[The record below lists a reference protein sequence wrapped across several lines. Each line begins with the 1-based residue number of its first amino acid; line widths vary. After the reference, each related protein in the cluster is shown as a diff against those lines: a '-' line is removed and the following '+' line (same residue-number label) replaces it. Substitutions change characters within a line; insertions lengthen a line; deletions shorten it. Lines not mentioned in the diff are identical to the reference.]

1 MSRRIGPLDPL
12 EIGQPVAIGNEYGT
26 VIKCEYVQAHPCG
39 MIYVH
44 TIRVTAKRVFK
55 RMKSGVWSKKLIE
68 VKPVDR
74 RVNYSGITVIEGTEH
89 ACA

>member
-12 EIGQPVAIGNEYGT
+12 EIGQPVAVGNQYGT
-26 VIKCEYVQAHPCG
+26 VIACDYVQAHPCG

-44 TIRVTAKRVFK
+44 TIRVTAKRVLK
-55 RMKSGVWSKKLIE
+55 RNKTGEARYKTESI
-68 VKPVDR
+68 KPVDR
-74 RVNYSGITVIEGTEH
+74 RVNYSGITVLEGGEH